1 MVFYVEVSL
10 EDLSMFV
17 LWIRELGWA
26 PDWTIETLGAWISV
40 PTFFSPSWCRKRTF
54 WGRADVP

>member
-1 MVFYVEVSL
+1 MSSKWFFYIEVSL

-26 PDWTIETLGAWISV
+26 PDWTIETLGA
-40 PTFFSPSWCRKRTF
+40 
-54 WGRADVP
+54 